1 MAQSNVN
8 MSKLKRSFQM
18 LAAKIPQR
26 TICEQLHMG
35 RGVLNRYKTLAD
47 SQGLSYGVIGRMS
60 DGEIESFLQLSKPTA
75 APSSQRQVLDGLLP
89 EYVSDLSHNR
99 YLTIQ
104 ALHESYKKE
113 HPDGYG
119 YTQFKKSIREYQYS
133 HNLSFHN
140 TYIPGE
146 EMQIDFAGDALWL
159 TDPKTGELT
168 KVVVLVCILPYSGL
182 GFAKAMYNAS
192 MENFFGGISDAFS
205 YFGGTTRIAKSDNMK
220 QWVKKYDRYE
230 PAFNDAA
237 VEWAAY
243 YDTTL
248 QTCRVRTPRDKGP
261 VEGLVQ
267 KTYNAV
273 YALLHDEVFYNLLSM
288 NTRIYELMDGFNEKP
303 SRTTGRSR
311 RDIFEAE
318 EQPTLGK
325 LPMTPYRF
333 RYRKEVKLS
342 GTYHVMVDKHNY
354 SVPYQYVGQKV
365 SVLWDLDTVEVYS
378 GSSRIAIHQ
387 RRQGSGYSTLDEH
400 MPDKHLAYK
409 HGQGYN
415 AAYFLEEA
423 ALVGSN
429 TTSAVQSILNRTK
442 LLEESKR
449 ICERTHGADGELMPE
464 SLVRALDAWTE
475 DDDRSRRERL
485 AQAVCGVRP
494 AKLRGRELADALVRS
509 VQEVRRYDENTVLNL
524 YICWAQNFLTVLSG
538 EPGSGKT
545 SICHILARTLGLDA
559 FDNLLSSDERA
570 GLSAGRFVHVP
581 VEYGWTSKRDFV
593 GYWNPITNRFES
605 SDPARWD
612 LLRTL
617 DAEERSAS
625 GSVYPAMMLLDEANL
640 SPMEYYWSDWMRL
653 CDEQTSSGIVTLWDK
668 APTKV
673 PETLRFMRPST
684 TTVRPR
690 RSRRASST
698 VQPS

>member
-1 MAQSNVN
+1 
-8 MSKLKRSFQM
+8 
-18 LAAKIPQR
+18 
-26 TICEQLHMG
+26 
-35 RGVLNRYKTLAD
+35 
-47 SQGLSYGVIGRMS
+47 
-60 DGEIESFLQLSKPTA
+60 
-75 APSSQRQVLDGLLP
+75 
-89 EYVSDLSHNR
+89 
-99 YLTIQ
+99 
-104 ALHESYKKE
+104 
-113 HPDGYG
+113 
-119 YTQFKKSIREYQYS
+119 
-133 HNLSFHN
+133 
-140 TYIPGE
+140 
-146 EMQIDFAGDALWL
+146 MQIDFAGDALWL

-273 YALLHDEVFYNLLSM
+273 YALLHDEVFYNLPSM
-288 NTRIYELMDGFNEKP
+288 NARIYELMDGFNEKP

-318 EQPTLGK
+318 EQPALGK
-325 LPMTPYRF
+325 LPMAPYRF

-409 HGQGYN
+409 EACRAVVQVLPRSPVSQAQVRQG
-415 AAYFLEEA
+415 AP
-423 ALVGSN
+423 
-429 TTSAVQSILNRTK
+429 
-442 LLEESKR
+442 
-449 ICERTHGADGELMPE
+449 GE
-464 SLVRALDAWTE
+464 
-475 DDDRSRRERL
+475 
-485 AQAVCGVRP
+485 
-494 AKLRGRELADALVRS
+494 
-509 VQEVRRYDENTVLNL
+509 
-524 YICWAQNFLTVLSG
+524 
-538 EPGSGKT
+538 
-545 SICHILARTLGLDA
+545 GLQ
-559 FDNLLSSDERA
+559 
-570 GLSAGRFVHVP
+570 
-581 VEYGWTSKRDFV
+581 
-593 GYWNPITNRFES
+593 
-605 SDPARWD
+605 
-612 LLRTL
+612 
-617 DAEERSAS
+617 AS
-625 GSVYPAMMLLDEANL
+625 G
-640 SPMEYYWSDWMRL
+640 RL
-653 CDEQTSSGIVTLWDK
+653 FIHHLHDHPQCVGEE
-668 APTKV
+668 P
-673 PETLRFMRPST
+673 
-684 TTVRPR
+684 
-690 RSRRASST
+690 
-698 VQPS
+698 

>member
-60 DGEIESFLQLSKPTA
+60 DEEIESFLQLSKPTA

-119 YTQFKKSIREYQYS
+119 YTQFKKSIRDYQYS

-243 YDTTL
+243 YDTSL

-267 KTYNAV
+267 KTRNAV

-303 SRTTGRSR
+303 SRTTGKADMTSSR
-311 RDIFEAE
+311 RKSN
-318 EQPTLGK
+318 Q
-325 LPMTPYRF
+325 RW
-333 RYRKEVKLS
+333 
-342 GTYHVMVDKHNY
+342 
-354 SVPYQYVGQKV
+354 V
-365 SVLWDLDTVEVYS
+365 SC
-378 GSSRIAIHQ
+378 
-387 RRQGSGYSTLDEH
+387 
-400 MPDKHLAYK
+400 P
-409 HGQGYN
+409 
-415 AAYFLEEA
+415 
-423 ALVGSN
+423 
-429 TTSAVQSILNRTK
+429 
-442 LLEESKR
+442 
-449 ICERTHGADGELMPE
+449 
-464 SLVRALDAWTE
+464 
-475 DDDRSRRERL
+475 
-485 AQAVCGVRP
+485 
-494 AKLRGRELADALVRS
+494 
-509 VQEVRRYDENTVLNL
+509 
-524 YICWAQNFLTVLSG
+524 
-538 EPGSGKT
+538 
-545 SICHILARTLGLDA
+545 
-559 FDNLLSSDERA
+559 
-570 GLSAGRFVHVP
+570 
-581 VEYGWTSKRDFV
+581 
-593 GYWNPITNRFES
+593 
-605 SDPARWD
+605 
-612 LLRTL
+612 
-617 DAEERSAS
+617 
-625 GSVYPAMMLLDEANL
+625 
-640 SPMEYYWSDWMRL
+640 
-653 CDEQTSSGIVTLWDK
+653 
-668 APTKV
+668 
-673 PETLRFMRPST
+673 
-684 TTVRPR
+684 
-690 RSRRASST
+690 
-698 VQPS
+698 

>member
-60 DGEIESFLQLSKPTA
+60 DREIESFLQLSKPTA
-75 APSSQRQVLDGLLP
+75 VPSSQRQVLDGLLP

-146 EMQIDFAGDALWL
+146 EMQIDF
-159 TDPKTGELT
+159 
-168 KVVVLVCILPYSGL
+168 
-182 GFAKAMYNAS
+182 
-192 MENFFGGISDAFS
+192 GGISDAFS

-243 YDTTL
+243 YDTSL

-387 RRQGSGYSTLDEH
+387 RRQGPGYSTLDEH

-423 ALVGSN
+423 ALVGCN
-429 TTSAVQSILNRTK
+429 TTAAVQSILNRTK
-442 LLEESKR
+442 HIEQSYKSCQGVLSLKRKYGKERLEKACKR
-449 ICERTHGADGELMPE
+449 LAGCSSITYTTIRNVLEKNLDQVDGEETVSNVPQNDY
-464 SLVRALDAWTE
+464 VRGAE
-475 DDDRSRRERL
+475 
-485 AQAVCGVRP
+485 
-494 AKLRGRELADALVRS
+494 
-509 VQEVRRYDENTVLNL
+509 
-524 YICWAQNFLTVLSG
+524 
-538 EPGSGKT
+538 
-545 SICHILARTLGLDA
+545 A
-559 FDNLLSSDERA
+559 FMN
-570 GLSAGRFVHVP
+570 
-581 VEYGWTSKRDFV
+581 
-593 GYWNPITNRFES
+593 I
-605 SDPARWD
+605 
-612 LLRTL
+612 
-617 DAEERSAS
+617 
-625 GSVYPAMMLLDEANL
+625 
-640 SPMEYYWSDWMRL
+640 
-653 CDEQTSSGIVTLWDK
+653 
-668 APTKV
+668 
-673 PETLRFMRPST
+673 
-684 TTVRPR
+684 
-690 RSRRASST
+690 
-698 VQPS
+698 

>member
-8 MSKLKRSFQM
+8 RSKLKRSFQM

-60 DGEIESFLQLSKPTA
+60 DEEIESFLQLSKPTA

-159 TDPKTGELT
+159 TAPKTGELT

-243 YDTTL
+243 YDTSL

-400 MPDKHLAYK
+400 MPENILPTSTDRAITPPISWRRRHWLAAT
-409 HGQGYN
+409 Q
-415 AAYFLEEA
+415 LPQ
-423 ALVGSN
+423 SN
-429 TTSAVQSILNRTK
+429 PSSIARSMSSSRTSLAKESCLSSASMARSVWRRPASVWQIVHPSPTRPSATCWRRTLTK
-442 LLEESKR
+442 LTGKKQSQT
-449 ICERTHGADGELMPE
+449 CHRTTM
-464 SLVRALDAWTE
+464 
-475 DDDRSRRERL
+475 
-485 AQAVCGVRP
+485 
-494 AKLRGRELADALVRS
+494 
-509 VQEVRRYDENTVLNL
+509 
-524 YICWAQNFLTVLSG
+524 
-538 EPGSGKT
+538 
-545 SICHILARTLGLDA
+545 
-559 FDNLLSSDERA
+559 
-570 GLSAGRFVHVP
+570 
-581 VEYGWTSKRDFV
+581 
-593 GYWNPITNRFES
+593 
-605 SDPARWD
+605 
-612 LLRTL
+612 
-617 DAEERSAS
+617 
-625 GSVYPAMMLLDEANL
+625 
-640 SPMEYYWSDWMRL
+640 
-653 CDEQTSSGIVTLWDK
+653 
-668 APTKV
+668 
-673 PETLRFMRPST
+673 
-684 TTVRPR
+684 
-690 RSRRASST
+690 
-698 VQPS
+698 

>member
-205 YFGGTTRIAKSDNMK
+205 YFGGTTRIAKSDNMQ

-230 PAFNDAA
+230 PTFNGAFHKGAIKTGRCSENRGVARNFNSIKVRLEQQRQSSMYFCSRFQFHKGAIRTLSAA
-237 VEWAAY
+237 TQGS
-243 YDTTL
+243 TTL
-248 QTCRVRTPRDKGP
+248 
-261 VEGLVQ
+261 
-267 KTYNAV
+267 
-273 YALLHDEVFYNLLSM
+273 
-288 NTRIYELMDGFNEKP
+288 I
-303 SRTTGRSR
+303 
-311 RDIFEAE
+311 
-318 EQPTLGK
+318 
-325 LPMTPYRF
+325 
-333 RYRKEVKLS
+333 
-342 GTYHVMVDKHNY
+342 
-354 SVPYQYVGQKV
+354 
-365 SVLWDLDTVEVYS
+365 
-378 GSSRIAIHQ
+378 
-387 RRQGSGYSTLDEH
+387 
-400 MPDKHLAYK
+400 
-409 HGQGYN
+409 
-415 AAYFLEEA
+415 
-423 ALVGSN
+423 
-429 TTSAVQSILNRTK
+429 SI
-442 LLEESKR
+442 
-449 ICERTHGADGELMPE
+449 P
-464 SLVRALDAWTE
+464 
-475 DDDRSRRERL
+475 
-485 AQAVCGVRP
+485 
-494 AKLRGRELADALVRS
+494 
-509 VQEVRRYDENTVLNL
+509 
-524 YICWAQNFLTVLSG
+524 
-538 EPGSGKT
+538 
-545 SICHILARTLGLDA
+545 
-559 FDNLLSSDERA
+559 
-570 GLSAGRFVHVP
+570 
-581 VEYGWTSKRDFV
+581 
-593 GYWNPITNRFES
+593 
-605 SDPARWD
+605 
-612 LLRTL
+612 
-617 DAEERSAS
+617 
-625 GSVYPAMMLLDEANL
+625 
-640 SPMEYYWSDWMRL
+640 
-653 CDEQTSSGIVTLWDK
+653 
-668 APTKV
+668 
-673 PETLRFMRPST
+673 
-684 TTVRPR
+684 
-690 RSRRASST
+690 
-698 VQPS
+698 